1 MTGAFIG
8 HVSGLDVGRNA
19 LVVLL
24 SVVALVFLSGNYAL
38 LVRFVF
44 FKKHGSLAFPIGGIA
59 GMVAAL
65 LVPGFRKH
73 GLFLLP
79 LFLDPGTWALVCSAP
94 FLIRELVKP
103 RHKTGSKS

>member
-1 MTGAFIG
+1 MNTFLAI
-8 HVSGLDVGRNA
+8 VSACLA
-19 LVVLL
+19 I
-24 SVVALVFLSGNYAL
+24 VALVFLAGNYAL

-44 FKKHGSLAFPIGGIA
+44 SKKHGSLAFPIGGIT
-59 GMVAAL
+59 GMISAL

-79 LFLDPGTWALVCSAP
+79 LVLDPGTWALVCSAP

-103 RHKTGSKS
+103 RHKIGSTS